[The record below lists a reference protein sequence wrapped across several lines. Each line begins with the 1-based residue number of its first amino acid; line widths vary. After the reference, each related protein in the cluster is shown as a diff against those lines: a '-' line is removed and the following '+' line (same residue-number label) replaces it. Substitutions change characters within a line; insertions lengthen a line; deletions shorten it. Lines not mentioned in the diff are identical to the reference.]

1 MRIHTYFMK
10 QMCYN
15 PYTCTSIHVLCGIV
29 TLHCILHVSS
39 SVIITTRISFFQQQ
53 DEEVAEV
60 EDEDEE
66 VEEVAEEKEK
76 EETPAEEP
84 SEEEPT

>member
-1 MRIHTYFMK
+1 MWRRGNDAISTEK
-10 QMCYN
+10 KKKKN
-15 PYTCTSIHVLCGIV
+15 SIHVLCGIV
-29 TLHCILHVSS
+29 TLHCIFHVGCSS
-39 SVIITTRISFFQQQ
+39 AIITTRFFVFQQQ

-76 EETPAEEP
+76 EETPTEEP